1 MEYSKKDMPK
11 KAVRSIV
18 NATLSNTLA
27 ELGISQT
34 TAAYSRPKN
43 IKDLLS
49 KAKLHQAEGKE
60 VSVYYSGGRLV
71 NRQPPIFSQNPAL
84 ASPGLRP
91 SLACSGFCENIAF
104 YERVREKSDEKH
116 LLHFF
121 EGVREKS
128 DHF

>member
-1 MEYSKKDMPK
+1 MSILYLREVKSLAILKSALETSSSTSFCFCIVLYTTQLNRLFIHTEYSKKDMPK

-60 VSVYYSGGRLV
+60 VSVYYSGGLPSKQV
-71 NRQPPIFSQNPAL
+71 HSPSFFIF
-84 ASPGLRP
+84 
-91 SLACSGFCENIAF
+91 
-104 YERVREKSDEKH
+104 
-116 LLHFF
+116 
-121 EGVREKS
+121 
-128 DHF
+128 